1 MKYFWIV
8 FLLIGTVGLQGSSD
22 LQDTGVSV
30 KDEGGKTVIVKRIIP
45 QGCDVPIVNSAIWEG
60 EFSEL
65 EVPERCKIT
74 LVKTAGRISPMTIA
88 PGVETYGELEVL
100 RFMEKMKNPKNNY
113 LLVDSRGNDWYRYE
127 TIPGAVN
134 LWFLPM
140 KEPEKYPERLKQ
152 IFDRLDVVQRKDGSY
167 DLSKAPTLLL
177 FCNGPWCGQ
186 SPGAIKG
193 LLKLGYPA
201 EKMKWY
207 RGGMHDW
214 KSLSVTTTRDEE
226 E

>member
-1 MKYFWIV
+1 MK
-8 FLLIGTVGLQGSSD
+8 LLLCLICSVAVLAAQDLSD
-22 LQDTGVSV
+22 LQETGVSV
-30 KDEGGKTVIVKRIIP
+30 SDQNGMTHLVKRIIP
-45 QGCDVPIVNSAIWEG
+45 KGCKVPINNSTIWEG
-60 EFSEL
+60 EFSTE
-65 EVPERCKIT
+65 EVSERCKIT

-100 RFMEKMKNPKNNY
+100 KFMQEMKDPKNHY
-113 LLVDSRGNDWYRYE
+113 LLVDSRGNEWYRYD

-140 KEPEKYPERLKQ
+140 KEPDKFPERLKK
-152 IFDRLDVVQRKDGSY
+152 IFDRLGVKQTKEGRY
-167 DLSKAPTLLL
+167 DYSGAATILL

-186 SPGAIKG
+186 SPAAVRG

-207 RGGMHDW
+207 RGGMHVW
-214 KSLSVTTTRDEE
+214 KSLSMTTTHVEE
-226 E
+226 F

>member
-1 MKYFWIV
+1 MKYLLV
-8 FLLIGTVGLQGSSD
+8 LLLLIGSIRATDSSNLQE
-22 LQDTGVSV
+22 TGVTV
-30 KDEGGKTVIVKRIIP
+30 RDETGKTYLVKRIIP
-45 QGCDVPIVNSAIWEG
+45 PGCNVPIVNSAIWEG

-74 LVKTAGRISPMTIA
+74 LVKTAGQISPMSIA

-100 RFMEKMKNPKNNY
+100 QFMKAMQERKNNY

-140 KEPEKYPERLKQ
+140 KEPEKYPGRLKKILERLH
-152 IFDRLDVVQRKDGSY
+152 VTQRKDGSY
-167 DLSKAPTLLL
+167 DFSEAPTILL
-177 FCNGPWCGQ
+177 FCNGAWCGQ
-186 SPGAIKG
+186 SPGAVKG
-193 LLKLGYPA
+193 LLKLGYPP

-207 RGGMHDW
+207 RGGMHAW
-214 KSLSVTTTRDEE
+214 KSLSMTTTRSEE